1 MTLRA
6 IGYWYS
12 DRDPSLPRLQDLVDP
27 TWETAA
33 REAMIDYLERGV
45 VVSVSLGTSLCRIC
59 GKGTGGCE
67 QSDGVFI
74 WPDGLVHYL
83 REHAV
88 RLPDEFAREVGER
101 IAALEMTAR
110 DDTWWRGLTEPRRT

>member
-12 DRDPSLPRLQDLVDP
+12 DRDPSLPRPQDLVDP

-45 VVSVSLGTSLCRIC
+45 VVSVSLGTSL
-59 GKGTGGCE
+59 
-67 QSDGVFI
+67 
-74 WPDGLVHYL
+74 PHL
-83 REHAV
+83 RQGHGRV
-88 RLPDEFAREVGER
+88 RAIG
-101 IAALEMTAR
+101 
-110 DDTWWRGLTEPRRT
+110 RGLHLARRPGPLPARARRATSGRVRA